1 MVSARRSFFL
11 IFILRPWVLVLQPE
25 TLCWVLT
32 STLMDSYDGTST
44 RMLRTVLNISQQSLC
59 SMKSCVKRSQQ
70 RLQQGDPAE
79 TRSLSSQL
87 PAKTYPK
94 GPDLVILEP
103 LHRQRH
109 CGLLLYTNLDD
120 ILKRDRGAAS
130 TAKLAS
136 LQLTRTLAHQSVPP
150 WVNG

>member
-1 MVSARRSFFL
+1 
-11 IFILRPWVLVLQPE
+11 
-25 TLCWVLT
+25 
-32 STLMDSYDGTST
+32 
-44 RMLRTVLNISQQSLC
+44 
-59 SMKSCVKRSQQ
+59 MKRCQQ
-70 RLQQGDPAE
+70 RLQQGVPAE
-79 TRSLSSQL
+79 KRSLSSQL

-103 LHRQRH
+103 LHRQKH
-109 CGLLLYTNLDD
+109 CGLLLCTTLDD

-130 TAKLAS
+130 TAELAS